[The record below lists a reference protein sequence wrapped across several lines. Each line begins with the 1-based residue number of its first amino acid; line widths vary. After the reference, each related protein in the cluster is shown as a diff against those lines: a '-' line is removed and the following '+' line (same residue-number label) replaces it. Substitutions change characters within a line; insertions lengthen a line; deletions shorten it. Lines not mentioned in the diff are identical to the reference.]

1 MVILYTLGT
10 IFGVTLGTVIALVI
24 ITRPEKNF
32 DLNEESDELKNQ
44 NHEKTTRTTE
54 KERD

>member
-32 DLNEESDELKNQ
+32 DLNEESDKLKNQ